1 LTHLLKES
9 QVAVDMKASFL
20 LILMFLLPQLQQ
32 SGNLNEAIHLYQ
44 RGKFKEAVRF
54 LEQLKKP
61 SPDEHEI
68 RFWLGKSYIK
78 IRKWGDA
85 VKEMEKAVEL
95 EPSNSQYHLWLGR
108 ASGFHAEHS
117 SFIRAPFR
125 ARRVVKEFEI
135 ARDLAPEDLDVRF
148 DLLEYYLNA
157 PGFLGG
163 GKEKAEAEAE
173 VISKLDP
180 KKGYNARATIYRK
193 NENWELTRKELTQ
206 ATIDYPNDADAWKD
220 LADYLLDRR
229 DFADALNCAQKALA
243 LNAESKQS
251 QLIVAASEIRLQ
263 KNPEHAAE
271 ILQDLAGGT
280 LADEE
285 PAFETVYYWLGEY
298 YLAKGD
304 EAKAR
309 QAFESALDF
318 DPDYS
323 MAKDSLSRL
332 K

>member
-1 LTHLLKES
+1 
-9 QVAVDMKASFL
+9 MKASFL
-20 LILMFLLPQLQQ
+20 SILLFMLPQLQQ

-44 RGKFKEAVRF
+44 RGEYREAVHL
-54 LEQLKKP
+54 LEQLKNS

-68 RFWLGKSYIK
+68 RFWLGKSYTK
-78 IRKWGDA
+78 IRKWGDG
-85 VKEMEKAVEL
+85 VKEMEKAAEL
-95 EPSNSQYHLWLGR
+95 QPSNAQYHLWLGR

-125 ARRVVKEFEI
+125 ARRVLKEFET
-135 ARDLAPEDLDVRF
+135 ARDLAPDDLDVRF

-173 VISKLDP
+173 MISKLDP
-180 KKGYNARATIYRK
+180 KKGYNARATIHWK
-193 NENWELTRKELTQ
+193 NENWEPTRKELTQ

-243 LNAESKQS
+243 LDAGSKQS
-251 QLIVAASEIRLQ
+251 RLIVAASEIRLQ
-263 KNPEHAAE
+263 KNPEHAAG

-280 LADEE
+280 LSDEE

-304 EAKAR
+304 TAKAR
-309 QAFESALDF
+309 KAFESALGF
-318 DPDYS
+318 NPDYS
-323 MAKDSLSRL
+323 MAKESISRL